1 MAPDIRGRTMA
12 NRSKYIMFWLV
23 WGLGVAALTIALIQN
38 YTTGKTMEP
47 LWIMAIA
54 HSYASTAIIA
64 GLMKQKREPPVHT
77 LSTSD

>member
-1 MAPDIRGRTMA
+1 MDQKM
-12 NRSKYIMFWLV
+12 KYRMFWLV

-38 YTTGKTMEP
+38 YMTMKTLEP

-64 GLMKQKREPPVHT
+64 GLLKQRGELPVQSV
-77 LSTSD
+77 STED

>member
-1 MAPDIRGRTMA
+1 MGQKR
-12 NRSKYIMFWLV
+12 KYMMFWLV

-38 YTTGKTMEP
+38 YTTMKTLDP

-64 GLMKQKREPPVHT
+64 GLIKKIEMVPA
-77 LSTSD
+77 